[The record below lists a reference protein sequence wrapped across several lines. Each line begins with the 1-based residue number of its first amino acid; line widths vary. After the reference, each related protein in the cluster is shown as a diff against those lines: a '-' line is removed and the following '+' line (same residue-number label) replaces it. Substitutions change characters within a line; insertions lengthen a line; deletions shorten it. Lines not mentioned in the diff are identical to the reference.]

1 MPVPIRV
8 SPSNIKNR
16 EEERRHADRR
26 FAASPVDC
34 KLVATL
40 AHEINNPL
48 DALQN
53 LLFLMKGEISEKGR
67 EYLAL
72 AEEEVRRVSQIAYSA
87 LHASDAHGAA
97 TKTNVPRLLRSV
109 IDFYNVRFET
119 RGISVNSRY
128 CSDGDLAVH
137 AGPLRQVFSNLLLNA
152 VDSVPRGGQLYAR
165 VSTAHEWTGQQRHGL
180 RVTIADNGAGIEP
193 ENLHKILEPFFTT
206 KGGRGSGLGLS
217 LVRDVVREHGGT
229 LRVRSSTKPGH
240 TGSIY
245 FFRPRMRKKRRN
257 KLTSILARA
266 QASFTLHQVSQLFEC
281 GFAQLTPIL
290 IGQVANE

>member
-1 MPVPIRV
+1 M
-8 SPSNIKNR
+8 SSQ
-16 EEERRHADRR
+16 EG
-26 FAASPVDC
+26 

-48 DALQN
+48 DSLQN
-53 LLFLMKGEISEKGR
+53 LLFLMKEEELTEKGR
-67 EYLAL
+67 EYLQM

-87 LHASDAHGAA
+87 LHVSETDSG
-97 TKTNVPRLLRSV
+97 TTNTNVPRLLRSV

-152 VDSVPRGGQLYAR
+152 VDSTPRGGRLYAR
-165 VSTAHEWTGQQRHGL
+165 VTTAHEWMGRQRQGL
-180 RVTIADNGAGIEP
+180 RVTIADNGTGIAP

-206 KGGRGSGLGLS
+206 KGGRGTGLGLS
-217 LVRDVVREHGGT
+217 LVKDVIREHGGT

-240 TGSIY
+240 TGSI
-245 FFRPRMRKKRRN
+245 FAIFLPADRTDAHAP
-257 KLTSILARA
+257 
-266 QASFTLHQVSQLFEC
+266 ASD
-281 GFAQLTPIL
+281 
-290 IGQVANE
+290 